1 MIGSRAR
8 PGFLLPPSNPTIEP
22 EMIAM
27 CPHGVS
33 LHFNRMVA
41 RGASLLLDPARRMTR
56 IAPNQP
62 SNPPFI
68 SRCAPMLMAT
78 CCFSEYTSR
87 SGQSLSVHSK
97 CRMRWVQVPS
107 VDR

>member
-1 MIGSRAR
+1 MIGYRVR
-8 PGFLLPPSNPTIEP
+8 LGFLLPPGNPMIEL

-27 CPHGVS
+27 CPQGVS
-33 LHFNRMVA
+33 QHFNRMVA
-41 RGASLLLDPARRMTR
+41 RSASLPLDPARRMTR

-68 SRCAPMLMAT
+68 SRCAPILMAT
-78 CCFSEYTSR
+78 CCSSEYTSG
-87 SGQSLSVHSK
+87 SGQSLTVHSK
-97 CRMRWVQVPS
+97 CGLRWVQVPG